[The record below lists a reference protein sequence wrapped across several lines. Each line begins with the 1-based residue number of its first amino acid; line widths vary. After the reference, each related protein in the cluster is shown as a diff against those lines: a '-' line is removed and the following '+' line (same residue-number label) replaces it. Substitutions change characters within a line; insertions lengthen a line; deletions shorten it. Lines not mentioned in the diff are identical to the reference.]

1 VSFLTAPLR
10 IGSAAMPRCRRRQV
24 FENVEVLRRDLLGV
38 LCRMAG
44 KRVFVVCAVM
54 LMGTTIQF
62 IGERGR
68 LVVPRGFAEE
78 QRLL

>member
-1 VSFLTAPLR
+1 
-10 IGSAAMPRCRRRQV
+10 
-24 FENVEVLRRDLLGV
+24 
-38 LCRMAG
+38 MAG